1 MNEKLYELM
10 EVARR
15 GASTVRSTA
24 ADAAVSVKETAADV
38 AYIANQVGTELLA
51 NAKARI
57 RIVELESQ
65 VNTALK
71 ELGKMLY
78 ATHTGT
84 PTESEVMI
92 AKLEEIDKLNEELA
106 ILKGGIAKE
115 AAKEVPVCSTSCAD
129 IQESDEFCREC
140 GGKL

>member
-71 ELGKMLY
+71 ELGKMLK
-78 ATHTGT
+78 TRCGVGGSVK
-84 PTESEVMI
+84 EGEVLI
-92 AKLEEIDKLNEELA
+92 QGDFKEKVIEL
-106 ILKGGIAKE
+106 LKKE
-115 AAKEVPVCSTSCAD
+115 GYTQTK
-129 IQESDEFCREC
+129 
-140 GGKL
+140 

>member
-1 MNEKLYELM
+1 MNEKIYELLD
-10 EVARR
+10 VVLK
-15 GASTVRSTA
+15 GASTARVVA
-24 ADAAVSVKETAADV
+24 VDAAASAKETAADV

-51 NAKARI
+51 NAKVRI

-65 VNTALK
+65 VNAALK

-78 ATHTGT
+78 ATHTGD

-92 AKLEEIDKLNEELA
+92 AKLEEIDKLNEELTV
-106 ILKGGIAKE
+106 LKGGIAKE
-115 AAKEVPVCSTSCAD
+115 PPAAEPACPTCCAD
-129 IQESDEFCREC
+129 IQEGDEFCREC

>member
-1 MNEKLYELM
+1 MNEKIYDLM
-10 EVARR
+10 EAARR
-15 GASTVRSTA
+15 GASTVRSVA
-24 ADAAVSVKETAADV
+24 ADAAADAKETAADV
-38 AYIANQVGTELLA
+38 AYIANHMGTELLA

-65 VNTALK
+65 VNAGLK
-71 ELGKMLY
+71 ELGRMLY

-92 AKLEEIDKLNEELA
+92 EKLEQIDKLNEEIA
-106 ILKGGIAKE
+106 SLKGSIVKE
-115 AAKEVPVCSTSCAD
+115 TPVAVPACPTCCA
-129 IQESDEFCREC
+129 ETREGDEFCREC

>member
-1 MNEKLYELM
+1 MNEKIYELLD
-10 EVARR
+10 VVCK
-15 GASTVRSTA
+15 GASTARTVA
-24 ADAAVSVKETAADV
+24 ADAAASAKETAADV

-51 NAKARI
+51 NAKVRI

-65 VNTALK
+65 INTGLK

-78 ATHTGT
+78 ATHTGD

-106 ILKGGIAKE
+106 VLKGGIAKE
-115 AAKEVPVCSTSCAD
+115 GPPADPACPTCCAD
-129 IQESDEFCREC
+129 IQEGDEFCREC

>member
-1 MNEKLYELM
+1 MNEKLYELLD
-10 EVARR
+10 VVQRTAAQA
-15 GASTVRSTA
+15 GCVA
-24 ADAAVSVKETAADV
+24 ADAAYGVGKK
-38 AYIANQVGTELLA
+38 ANELLST
-51 NAKARI
+51 AKLNI
-57 RIVELESQ
+57 KIMELKGH
-65 VNTALK
+65 VKTAMQ
-71 ELGKMLY
+71 ELGQLLY

-115 AAKEVPVCSTSCAD
+115 AAKEVPVCSTCCAD

>member
-1 MNEKLYELM
+1 MNEKIYELLD
-10 EVARR
+10 VARK
-15 GASTVRSTA
+15 GASTARSA
-24 ADAAVSVKETAADV
+24 AAEAAASAKETAADV
-38 AYIANQVGTELLA
+38 AYIASQVGTELLA
-51 NAKARI
+51 NAKVRI

-84 PTESEVMI
+84 PTEPEVMI
-92 AKLEEIDKLNEELA
+92 AKLEEIDKLNEALA
-106 ILKGGIAKE
+106 LLKGGIAKE
-115 AAKEVPVCSTSCAD
+115 PPAAEPACPTCCAD
-129 IQESDEFCREC
+129 TQEGDEFCREC